1 MKTTNNTIFIT
12 GGSAGIGLA
21 YAKAFLARKNK
32 VIICGRNEEE
42 SALVKKAYPDINIIK
57 CDITKLDEVERA
69 LEQIKEKFKD
79 LNILINNAGIQY
91 NYNFY
96 EDDNA
101 LKKIDE
107 EIDVNF
113 RAVTKL
119 TKLFLP
125 LLVRQKEA
133 AIINISSPLGIVP
146 KESAPIYC
154 ATKAAVHIFS
164 KVLRYQLEKTSV
176 KVFTV
181 FPPLVDT
188 AMTKGR
194 GEKLKISPETMA
206 EEVIKGIERD
216 RYEMPVKKAKLILFI
231 HRLIPSLADRIM
243 RGGL

>member
-21 YAKAFLARKNK
+21 YAKAFLARGNK
-32 VIICGRNEEE
+32 VIICGRNETEL
-42 SALVKKAYPDINIIK
+42 ALVKKTCPDIRVIK
-57 CDITKLDEVERA
+57 CDITKADEVARA
-69 LEQIKEKFKD
+69 FEEIKERFKE
-79 LNILINNAGIQY
+79 LNILINNAGIQH

-96 EDDNA
+96 EDNEA

-113 RAVTKL
+113 RAVAKL

-125 LLVRQKEA
+125 LLMKQKEA
-133 AIINISSPLGIVP
+133 AVINISSPLGIVP

-176 KVFTV
+176 RVFTV

-206 EEVIKGIERD
+206 EEVIKGIEYNH
-216 RYEMPVKKAKLILFI
+216 YEMPVKKAKLILFI
-231 HRLIPSLADRIM
+231 HRLTPSLAYRIM
-243 RGGL
+243 RKGL